1 MSFGSILIEVAEK
14 PPLDSLLIYMNW
26 SNRLSV
32 MNCYSV
38 LNYMNY
44 VGFSVLLPKDN
55 IKDIVLFIIDLILTE
70 TEENYNVI

>member
-1 MSFGSILIEVAEK
+1 
-14 PPLDSLLIYMNW
+14 
-26 SNRLSV
+26 